1 MRSGRDENQFIQLQE
16 VLHGILLTISPD
28 SLWWSLDMNGVFS
41 VSVARKHIENA
52 TYIGTGDVTRWCK
65 VVPKKVNI
73 FMWRLFLDRLPT
85 RLNLSRK
92 GLELDSITCLLC
104 AIGVESIQHV
114 FFSSLQ
120 SGCCSVGANCEIVW
134 GGVSY
139 FHL

>member
-65 VVPKKVNI
+65 VATKIFNI
-73 FMWRLFLDRLPT
+73 FLWR
-85 RLNLSRK
+85 
-92 GLELDSITCLLC
+92 
-104 AIGVESIQHV
+104 
-114 FFSSLQ
+114 FF
-120 SGCCSVGANCEIVW
+120 
-134 GGVSY
+134 
-139 FHL
+139 